1 MKKKNSANAKFNA
14 IMKYLKKVISD
25 EKNTK
30 RCVFWL
36 QQFNE
41 IFGAMRSL
49 LKHLEKQTIGFILE
63 LLTELDF
70 SDASDVLSTK
80 QEGTANFDPTV

>member
-1 MKKKNSANAKFNA
+1 MKKNGANAKLAIFN
-14 IMKYLKKVISD
+14 MVSD
-25 EKNTK
+25 EKNAR

-80 QEGTANFDPTV
+80 QEGTASSNL